1 MSTAAA
7 LAWFALVL
15 GLMEAADY
23 GLIPHILAEIG
34 VVALIA
40 WAFRLL
46 MKA

>member
-1 MSTAAA
+1 
-7 LAWFALVL
+7 
-15 GLMEAADY
+15 MEAADY

-46 MKA
+46 TKA